1 MKIVLDTIAIAASRH
16 RFASLDRNYLPVTK
30 CWTIITVAAVWVV
43 LLAAFSSAA
52 QSNLRF
58 AKRFQIPG
66 ASAVVVVAEGEFEAR
81 SVGSYAL
88 RVYGGAAKKFPTDD
102 FIVGVVRPR
111 NGTIE
116 VVRFESVDGDDSPE
130 IVVIMR
136 AVGSGGYV
144 SADAFRYREG
154 LLEWVAS
161 VSGLIKTADPI
172 NALRDKL
179 IGDSG
184 GKAASK

>member
-1 MKIVLDTIAIAASRH
+1 MRFTPRSH
-16 RFASLDRNYLPVTK
+16 RFKVMISMAGSVTK
-30 CWTIITVAAVWVV
+30 TIDATVWVV
-43 LLAAFSSAA
+43 LLAALDLGA
-52 QSNLRF
+52 QANLRF
-58 AKRFQIPG
+58 AKWFQIPG

-102 FIVGVVRPR
+102 FIVGVIRPR

-116 VVRFESVDGDDSPE
+116 AVRFESVDGDDSRE

-144 SADAFRYREG
+144 SADAFRYRERS
-154 LLEWVAS
+154 LQWVAS
-161 VSGLIKTADPI
+161 VADLDKRLDPI
-172 NALRDKL
+172 QALRDK
-179 IGDSG
+179 IKIDG
-184 GKAASK
+184 GRQSPSK

>member
-1 MKIVLDTIAIAASRH
+1 MQLPAHDTG
-16 RFASLDRNYLPVTK
+16 LPRWTETICPLTN
-30 CWTIITVAAVWVV
+30 CWTKIIVASVWVV
-43 LLAAFSSAA
+43 LLAALHAGA
-52 QSNLRF
+52 QANLRF
-58 AKRFQIPG
+58 AKWFQIPG

-111 NGTIE
+111 NGTLE
-116 VVRFESVDGDDSPE
+116 AVRFESVDGDDSPE

-136 AVGSGGYV
+136 AVGSGSYV

-154 LLEWVAS
+154 LLQWIGS

-172 NALRDKL
+172 KALRDKI

-184 GKAASK
+184 GKAPSK